1 MTDTPTAFSASESAE
16 ILALAEQIGR
26 IGVIDWQVEA
36 GTVRLSPSARAMYG
50 LSEFD
55 GRYDSWIATV
65 HREDQV
71 RLRARIQNA
80 LAAKQREFELDFRIV
95 RPADK
100 ELRWILARRLV
111 FYDEGGK
118 PVRVVGVSID
128 VTDQKRATAQ
138 LRAFTETLEAA
149 VKDRTRQL
157 EAENEARRKA
167 EELLRQSQK
176 MDAIGQLTGGVAHD
190 FNNVLAVIISGINL
204 VERRLAKGEDVK
216 RLIDGIS
223 DAAYRAAGLTHR
235 LLAFSRQLPLAPT
248 AIDANQMVKSISE
261 LLRQTLGEAT
271 VLETVLAGGLWRT
284 HADASQLENAILNLA
299 INARDAMPDGGKV
312 TIETLNCYLDDDYVS
327 NYPDLVAGQYVMIA
341 VSDEGTGMSPEIMD
355 RAIDPFFTTKGV
367 GKGTG
372 LGLSQVYGFVKQ
384 SKGHLKLYSEI
395 GHGTAVKI
403 YLPRYFGSEQV
414 ADVAAVMRQSELRG
428 ASSEVI
434 LVVEDEDRI
443 REVTTEALRELGYT
457 ALPAASA
464 KQALQILE
472 SRPDIGLLFTDI
484 VMPDMNGR
492 RLTEAALKLC
502 PNLKVLYTTGYTRNA
517 VVHNGVL
524 DPGVNF
530 IAKPFTFDQLGQKVR
545 EVLS

>member
-1 MTDTPTAFSASESAE
+1 VTDSPTAFTLSESAE

-50 LSEFD
+50 LAEFD
-55 GRYDSWIATV
+55 GRYESWIATV

-71 RLRARIQNA
+71 RLRATIQNA
-80 LAAKQREFELDFRIV
+80 LTAKQREFELDFRIV
-95 RPADK
+95 RPSDK

-111 FYDEGGK
+111 FYDDGGK

-138 LRAFTETLEAA
+138 LHAFTETLEAA

-190 FNNVLAVIISGINL
+190 FNNMLAVIISGTNL
-204 VERRLAKGEDVK
+204 IERRLAKGEDVK
-216 RLIDGIS
+216 RLLNGIS
-223 DAAYRAAGLTHR
+223 DAAYRAAELTNR
-235 LLAFSRQLPLAPT
+235 LLAFSRQLPLEPKV
-248 AIDANQMVKSISE
+248 IDANQMVKSISE

-271 VLETVLAGGLWRT
+271 VLETVLAGGLWKT
-284 HADASQLENAILNLA
+284 HADAGQLENAILNLA

-312 TIETLNCYLDDDYVS
+312 TIETLNCHLDDDYVG

-341 VSDEGTGMSPEIMD
+341 VSDQGTGMSPETMD
-355 RAIDPFFTTKGV
+355 RAIDPFFTTKEV

-403 YLPRYFGSEQV
+403 YLPRYYGAEQA
-414 ADVAAVMRQSELRG
+414 ADVSAVIRQPERSS
-428 ASSEVI
+428 APSEVI

-457 ALPAASA
+457 VFHAASA
-464 KQALQILE
+464 KQALKILE
-472 SRPDIGLLFTDI
+472 SRPEIGLLFTDI
-484 VMPDMNGR
+484 VMPGMNGR
-492 RLTEAALKLC
+492 RLAEAAVKSR
-502 PNLKVLYTTGYTRNA
+502 PDLKVLYTTGYTRNA
-517 VVHNGVL
+517 VLHNGVL

-530 IAKPFTFDQLGQKVR
+530 IAKPFTVDQLDQKIR

>member
-1 MTDTPTAFSASESAE
+1 VTDTPTAFSPSESAE

-36 GTVRLSPSARAMYG
+36 GAVRLSPSARAMYG
-50 LSEFD
+50 LVEFD
-55 GRYDSWIATV
+55 GRYESWIATV

-71 RLRARIQNA
+71 RLRATIQNA
-80 LAAKQREFELDFRIV
+80 LAAKQREFELDFRIL
-95 RPADK
+95 RQNDN

-111 FYDEGGK
+111 FYDEAGK

-138 LRAFTETLEAA
+138 LRAFTETLEDA

-176 MDAIGQLTGGVAHD
+176 MEAIGQLTGGVAHD
-190 FNNVLAVIISGINL
+190 FNNMLAVIISGINL
-204 VERRLAKGEDVK
+204 LERRLAKGGDVK

-284 HADASQLENAILNLA
+284 HADAGQLENAILNLA

-312 TIETLNCYLDDDYVS
+312 MIETLNCSLDDDYVG

-341 VSDEGTGMSPEIMD
+341 VSDEGSGMSPETMD
-355 RAIDPFFTTKGV
+355 RAIDPFFTTKEV

-384 SKGHLKLYSEI
+384 SKGHLKIYSEI

-414 ADVAAVMRQSELRG
+414 AEVAAVMRQPERRG

-472 SRPDIGLLFTDI
+472 SRPEIGLLFTDI

-492 RLTEAALKLC
+492 RLAEAALKLH

-524 DPGVNF
+524 DPDVNF
-530 IAKPFTFDQLGQKVR
+530 IAKPFTFDQLGQKIR

>member
-1 MTDTPTAFSASESAE
+1 VTDTPTAFSPSESAE

-50 LSEFD
+50 LVEFD
-55 GRYDSWIATV
+55 GRYESWIATV

-71 RLRARIQNA
+71 RLRATIQNA
-80 LAAKQREFELDFRIV
+80 LAAKQREFELDFRIL
-95 RPADK
+95 RQNDN

-111 FYDEGGK
+111 FYDEAGK

-128 VTDQKRATAQ
+128 VTDQKRAAAQ
-138 LRAFTETLEAA
+138 LRAFTETLEDA

-176 MDAIGQLTGGVAHD
+176 MEAIGQLTGGVAHD
-190 FNNVLAVIISGINL
+190 FNNMLAVIISGINL
-204 VERRLAKGEDVK
+204 LERRLAKGGDVK

-284 HADASQLENAILNLA
+284 HADAGQLENAILNLA

-312 TIETLNCYLDDDYVS
+312 TIETLNCSLDDDYVGS
-327 NYPDLVAGQYVMIA
+327 YPDLVAGQYVMIA
-341 VSDEGTGMSPEIMD
+341 VSDEGTGMSPDTMD
-355 RAIDPFFTTKGV
+355 RAIDPFFTTKEV

-384 SKGHLKLYSEI
+384 SKGHLKIYSEI
-395 GHGTAVKI
+395 GQGTAVKI

-414 ADVAAVMRQSELRG
+414 AEVAAVMRQPERRG

-472 SRPDIGLLFTDI
+472 SRPEIGLLFTDI

-492 RLTEAALKLC
+492 RLAEAALKLH

-524 DPGVNF
+524 DPDVNF
-530 IAKPFTFDQLGQKVR
+530 IAKPFTFDQLGQKIR

>member
-1 MTDTPTAFSASESAE
+1 MTDTPTAFSLSESAE

-50 LSEFD
+50 LAEFD

-71 RLRARIQNA
+71 RLRATIQNA
-80 LAAKQREFELDFRIV
+80 LTAKQREFELDFRIV
-95 RPADK
+95 RPNDN

-138 LRAFTETLEAA
+138 LRAFTETLEDA

-176 MDAIGQLTGGVAHD
+176 MEAIGQLTGGVAHD
-190 FNNVLAVIISGINL
+190 FNNMLAVIISGINL
-204 VERRLAKGEDVK
+204 LERRLAKGGDVK

-284 HADASQLENAILNLA
+284 HADAGQLENAILNLA

-327 NYPDLVAGQYVMIA
+327 NYPDLNAGQYVMIA
-341 VSDEGTGMSPEIMD
+341 VSDEGSGMSPDTMD
-355 RAIDPFFTTKGV
+355 RAIDPFFTTKEV

-384 SKGHLKLYSEI
+384 SKGHLKIYSEI
-395 GHGTAVKI
+395 GQGTAVKI

-414 ADVAAVMRQSELRG
+414 AEVAAVMRQPERRG

-472 SRPDIGLLFTDI
+472 SRPEIGLLFTDI

-492 RLTEAALKLC
+492 RLAEAALKLH

-524 DPGVNF
+524 DPDVNF
-530 IAKPFTFDQLGQKVR
+530 IAKPFTFDQLGQKIR

>member
-1 MTDTPTAFSASESAE
+1 MTDTPTAFSPSESVE

-50 LSEFD
+50 LTEFD
-55 GRYDSWIATV
+55 GRYESWIATV

-71 RLRARIQNA
+71 RLRATIQNA
-80 LAAKQREFELDFRIV
+80 LAAKQREFELDFRIL
-95 RPADK
+95 RQNDN

-111 FYDEGGK
+111 FYDEAGK

-138 LRAFTETLEAA
+138 LRAFTETLEDA

-176 MDAIGQLTGGVAHD
+176 MEAIGQLTGGVAHD
-190 FNNVLAVIISGINL
+190 FNNMLAVIISGINL
-204 VERRLAKGEDVK
+204 LERRLAKGGDVK

-284 HADASQLENAILNLA
+284 HADAGQLENAILNLA

-312 TIETLNCYLDDDYVS
+312 TIETLNCSLDDDYVG

-341 VSDEGTGMSPEIMD
+341 VSDEGSGMSPDTMD
-355 RAIDPFFTTKGV
+355 RAIDPFFTTKEV

-384 SKGHLKLYSEI
+384 SKGHLKIYSEI
-395 GHGTAVKI
+395 GQGTAVKI

-414 ADVAAVMRQSELRG
+414 AEVAAVMRQPERRG

-472 SRPDIGLLFTDI
+472 SRPEIGLLFTDI

-492 RLTEAALKLC
+492 RLAEAALKLH

-524 DPGVNF
+524 DPDVNF
-530 IAKPFTFDQLGQKVR
+530 IAKPFTFDQLGQKIR